1 MKGLPDRLFGTFA
14 GDALANERRRSVGL
28 PLARYGSRRG
38 ISYCEGCL
46 TFQPNHGVRA
56 DKGWR
61 CRQCRKAGSHP
72 S

>member
-1 MKGLPDRLFGTFA
+1 MKALPDRLFGTFA
-14 GDALANERRRSVGL
+14 GDALANERHRSIGL
-28 PLARYGSRRG
+28 PLARYGGRRG
-38 ISYCEGCL
+38 ISYCEGCR

-61 CRQCRKAGSHP
+61 CRECRKAGSRP